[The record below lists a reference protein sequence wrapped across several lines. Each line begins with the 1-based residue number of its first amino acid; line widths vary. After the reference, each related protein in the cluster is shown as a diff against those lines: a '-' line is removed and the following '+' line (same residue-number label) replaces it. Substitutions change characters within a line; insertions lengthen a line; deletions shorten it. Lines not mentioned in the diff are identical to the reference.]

1 MKRAHTWKAHCSCK
15 AAKHLFVIRS
25 RGCEDEGSDRASRGG
40 KGQSKHNPLSSK
52 VWVGGEHKAYDFG
65 YSSQVRKTQKE
76 SSMATR
82 TVVPD
87 KTGNHI

>member
-1 MKRAHTWKAHCSCK
+1 MTFAIASP
-15 AAKHLFVIRS
+15 
-25 RGCEDEGSDRASRGG
+25 EDEGNDRASRGG

-52 VWVGGEHKAYDFG
+52 VWVGGELKADDFG

-76 SSMATR
+76 SAMATR

-87 KTGNHI
+87 KNRNQI